1 MSEEN
6 KKIKK
11 NLNVNKL
18 KPKKNKEII
27 YFLIALAVFILSF
40 FMFNLYQNKSIEL
53 KKANETIAALKKEKG
68 GNSDTITNSA
78 DSKTDNKNKTKA
90 DYVYVITQPLDENDT
105 TQGVILA
112 PSSVDLKEYL
122 DLYKPSKYDSKETL
136 ESKKKILSDVSF
148 DDSSLSDENKKSFNE
163 GKTKVIDELDKAI
176 KDAK

>member
-6 KKIKK
+6 NKIKK

-40 FMFNLYQNKSIEL
+40 FMFNLYQNKSIE
-53 KKANETIAALKKEKG
+53 LKKEKG

-163 GKTKVIDELDKAI
+163 GKTKVVEELDKAI

>member
-53 KKANETIAALKKEKG
+53 KKANETIAALKKEKD
-68 GNSDTITNSA
+68 GNSDTITDSA
-78 DSKTDNKNKTKA
+78 DSNKNKTKA

-163 GKTKVIDELDKAI
+163 GKTKVVEELDKAI

>member
-68 GNSDTITNSA
+68 GNSDTITDSA
-78 DSKTDNKNKTKA
+78 GKTENKNGTKA

-163 GKTKVIDELDKAI
+163 GKTKVVEELDKAI

>member
-11 NLNVNKL
+11 NLNIKNL

-53 KKANETIAALKKEKG
+53 KKANETISALKKEKDV
-68 GNSDTITNSA
+68 NSDTVAGSGEKSGN
-78 DSKTDNKNKTKA
+78 KA

-163 GKTKVIDELDKAI
+163 GKSKVIEELDKAI
-176 KDAK
+176 KNAK

>member
-78 DSKTDNKNKTKA
+78 DNKTDSKNKTKA

-122 DLYKPSKYDSKETL
+122 DLYKPSKYDFHHTIFVFSGYFPENPLCAKFNIFFIISPL
-136 ESKKKILSDVSF
+136 ILSNM
-148 DDSSLSDENKKSFNE
+148 NKVYHF
-163 GKTKVIDELDKAI
+163 
-176 KDAK
+176 